1 MSKPSS
7 KERRRGKEDKGKPA
21 RIESPPLPEP
31 PLAQVSSLP
40 PKELF
45 SSIKGLGRNWD
56 GECEAL
62 LSPPSTLM
70 RSDSA
75 STSYYSGDNSF
86 GIIQAASALDGG
98 AAFLPPST
106 YGIAVREKAGD
117 VYVTLADSARNIIV
131 RMRMVLYG
139 DEPPQRDWNDF
150 KEALRAAVA
159 LGASEEAKN
168 GMVAVHDG
176 ILRLLPNS
184 KSPGML
190 RSPSSRSL
198 SVPGAK

>member
-1 MSKPSS
+1 
-7 KERRRGKEDKGKPA
+7 

-56 GECEAL
+56 DECEAL
-62 LSPPSTLM
+62 LSSPPTLV
-70 RSDSA
+70 RSGSG
-75 STSYYSGDNSF
+75 SSSYYSGDNTF
-86 GIIQAASALDGG
+86 GIIQTAKGLEAASVS
-98 AAFLPPST
+98 LPPST
-106 YGIAVREKAGD
+106 YGIAIQEKAGS
-117 VYVTLADSARNIIV
+117 VYLTLADSGRNIIV

-139 DEPPQRDWNDF
+139 EEPPQRDWNDF
-150 KEALRAAVA
+150 KEALKAAVA

-176 ILRLLPNS
+176 ILRLMPQS
-184 KSPGML
+184 KSSGLL
-190 RSPSSRSL
+190 RSPTSRSL
-198 SVPGAK
+198 NLSGAK